1 MLLRCLHVT
10 SSGCK
15 GLESRVSPDR
25 FGFGVSLVLRMW
37 ERMRSGMY
45 LALIVR
51 AANWHRRGGMGRIG
65 LILCNDYRMVFTAL
79 LGQRRGNAVTAARVL
94 R

>member
-1 MLLRCLHVT
+1 MLLRCLHVA
-10 SSGCK
+10 SCWRK

-25 FGFGVSLVLRMW
+25 VGFGLGLVLRMW

-51 AANWHRRGGMGRIG
+51 ATNWHRRRCVGRVGIM
-65 LILCNDYRMVFTAL
+65 LINDYRMVFTAL
-79 LGQRRGNAVTAARVL
+79 LSQWGGNTVTAARIL
-94 R
+94 G